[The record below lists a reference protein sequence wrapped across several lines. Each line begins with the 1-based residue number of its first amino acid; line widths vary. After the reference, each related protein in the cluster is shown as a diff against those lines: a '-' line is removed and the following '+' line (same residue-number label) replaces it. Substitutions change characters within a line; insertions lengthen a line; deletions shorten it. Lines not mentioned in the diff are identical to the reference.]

1 MAPMNYS
8 NLLQQIQDTV
18 SRVGSLFPC

>member
-18 SRVGSLFPC
+18 SRVGLLFPC